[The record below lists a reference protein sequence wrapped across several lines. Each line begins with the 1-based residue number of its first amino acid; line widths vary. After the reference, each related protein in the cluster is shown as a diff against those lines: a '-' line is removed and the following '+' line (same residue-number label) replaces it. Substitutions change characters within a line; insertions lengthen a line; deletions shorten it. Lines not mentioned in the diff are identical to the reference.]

1 MISLSQFQHWPLCN
15 SHTLTANL
23 MVNVGKL
30 AVSSSFFSIV
40 PNQKKQVCLKLPTS
54 VDNVALP
61 AFAAECRAAAPA
73 VQQSIGISHPSGRQ
87 HQTRRTLLQREN
99 GTERRTPYRYIDPAP
114 HTMWAVPIN
123 AHVLQDEC
131 LSSLLLFREC
141 CSRCR
146 FQPYDRVII
155 CPPNETVAPINSG
168 KALETIS
175 NHESNQ

>member
-1 MISLSQFQHWPLCN
+1 M
-15 SHTLTANL
+15 ANL

-30 AVSSSFFSIV
+30 AVFSSFFSIV
-40 PNQKKQVCLKLPTS
+40 PNEKKQACLKLPTS
-54 VDNVALP
+54 ADNVALP
-61 AFAAECRAAAPA
+61 AFAAECRAAALCCCGAGGAEIDRYLPPIRPTA
-73 VQQSIGISHPSGRQ
+73 SNPPHADAAGKCD
-87 HQTRRTLLQREN
+87 RES
-99 GTERRTPYRYIDPAP
+99 ERRTPYRYIDPAP

-131 LSSLLLFREC
+131 PSSLLLFREC